1 MEQTFD
7 LGETLLAD
15 AGKVIPFT
23 RQPEETECLAFPDI
37 MTGAADEYA
46 AVYASALEVPRHFL
60 YISYLTCMGSV
71 IAHKV
76 TLNSEIAPQPR
87 LFTLLL
93 GESAD
98 DRKST
103 ALNKTTA
110 FFRDALMDFQ
120 VCWGIGSAEGLQ
132 KRLEGNPQLLLC
144 FDEFKQFVSK
154 CKIDGSVLLPCVN
167 TLFES
172 NRYESRTKNYDINL
186 EDVYLCMLAASTVQ
200 TYERTWDSSFTD
212 IGFNN
217 RLFLGPG
224 SGEKKL
230 SFPKRIAP
238 AERSWLKTQLRDVL
252 KYAGTVPELDITN
265 DAGTLYH
272 EWYMSLERTIHAKRL
287 DTYAMRF
294 MILLALNERKRVID
308 TDVIDKVIRLMNWQ
322 LEVRKLHDPIDAD
335 GQAAKMEEKIRRTL
349 RAKGSLTER
358 ELKRIVHA
366 DRTGLWVFMMA
377 VKNLQIANEI
387 RTNRTTKRWELA

>member
-1 MEQTFD
+1 MEQSFN
-7 LGETLLAD
+7 LGEALLSD
-15 AGKVIPFT
+15 VENVIPIT
-23 RQPEETECLAFPDI
+23 QPEEQEPLSFPDI
-37 MTGAADEYA
+37 MSGAAGEYA
-46 AVYASALEVPRHFL
+46 TVYSSVLEVPRHFL
-60 YISYLTCMGSV
+60 YISYLTCLGSV

-103 ALNKTTA
+103 ALTKTTA
-110 FFRDALMDFQ
+110 FFKDALTDDFQ

-132 KRLEGNPQLLLC
+132 KRLGGYPQLLLC
-144 FDEFKQFVSK
+144 FDELKQFVSK

-172 NRYESRTKNYDINL
+172 NRYESRTKNYDIYL

-217 RLFLGPG
+217 RLFLVPG
-224 SGEKKL
+224 SGKKKFSLPKKIAEAEK
-230 SFPKRIAP
+230 
-238 AERSWLKTQLRDVL
+238 SWLKGRLGNAL
-252 KYAGTVPELDITN
+252 KVAENGLELDITQE
-265 DAGTLYH
+265 AIQLYH
-272 EWYMSLERTIHAKRL
+272 DWYIGLERSIHSKRL
-287 DTYAMRF
+287 DTYATRF
-294 MILLALNERKRVID
+294 MILLAISEGKGEID
-308 TDVIDKVIRLMNWQ
+308 IGIIDKVIRLMNWQ

-335 GQAAKMEEKIRRTL
+335 GQTAKMEEKIRRTL
-349 RAKGSLTER
+349 RSKGPLTER
-358 ELKRIVHA
+358 ELKRYAHVE
-366 DRTGLWVFMMA
+366 RSGLWVFKMA
-377 VKNLQIANEI
+377 TNNLHDAKEI
-387 RTNRTTKRWELA
+387 RWNKGTNRLELA

>member
-1 MEQTFD
+1 MEQPFN
-7 LGETLLAD
+7 LGDALLAD
-15 AGKVIPFT
+15 SEKIVPFSK
-23 RQPEETECLAFPDI
+23 PEKTEGSAFPDI
-37 MTGAADEYA
+37 MTGAAGEYA
-46 AVYASALEVPRHFL
+46 TAYASALEVPKHFL
-60 YISYLTCMGSV
+60 YISYLTCLGSV
-71 IAHKV
+71 IANKV

-103 ALNKTTA
+103 ALSKTTT
-110 FFRDALMDFQ
+110 FFREALTDFQ

-132 KRLEGNPQLLLC
+132 KRLEGNTQLLLC
-144 FDEFKQFVSK
+144 LDEFKQFVSK

-172 NRYESRTKNYDINL
+172 NRYESRTKHYDINL
-186 EDVYLCMLAASTVQ
+186 EDVYLCILAASTVQ

-217 RLFLGPG
+217 RLFLVPG
-224 SGEKKL
+224 SGEKKF
-230 SFPKRIAP
+230 SFPKRIAT
-238 AERSWLKTQLRDVL
+238 AERSWLKRQLGDLL
-252 KYAGTVPELDITN
+252 KNVESVHELEITE
-265 DAGTLYH
+265 DAKELYH
-272 EWYMSLERTIHAKRL
+272 EWYMGLERSIHSKRL

-294 MILLALNERKRVID
+294 MILLAINEGKRDID
-308 TDVIDKVIRLMNWQ
+308 IGIIDKAIRLVNWQ

-349 RAKGSLTER
+349 RAKGPLTDR
-358 ELKRIVHA
+358 ELKRFAHVE
-366 DRTGLWVFMMA
+366 RSGLWVFSMA
-377 VKNLQIANEI
+377 IKNLQGANEI
-387 RTNRTTKRWELA
+387 KTNRMTKRWELA

>member
-1 MEQTFD
+1 MEQPFD

-15 AGKVIPFT
+15 S
-23 RQPEETECLAFPDI
+23 EEVVPSISHQAPTSLAFPDI
-37 MTGAADEYA
+37 ITGAAGDYA
-46 AVYASALEVPRHFL
+46 TVYASALEVPRHFL
-60 YISYLTCMGSV
+60 YISYLTCLGA
-71 IAHKV
+71 ILAKKV

-103 ALNKTTA
+103 ALSKTTD
-110 FFRDALMDFQ
+110 FFRDALTDFQ

-186 EDVYLCMLAASTVQ
+186 EDVYLCILAASTVQ

-217 RLFLGPG
+217 RLFLVPG
-224 SGEKKL
+224 SGEKKF
-230 SFPKRIAP
+230 SFPKRIAI
-238 AERSWLKTQLRDVL
+238 AERSWLKTRLGETIRQVEDGL
-252 KYAGTVPELDITN
+252 ELNITE
-265 DAGTLYH
+265 DAEVLYH
-272 EWYMSLERTIHAKRL
+272 EWYMNLERTIHAKRL

-294 MILLALNERKRVID
+294 MILLAINEGKREID
-308 TDVIDKVIRLMNWQ
+308 IGIIDKAIRLMNWQ

-349 RAKGSLTER
+349 RAKGPLTDR
-358 ELKRIVHA
+358 ELKRFAHVE
-366 DRTGLWVFMMA
+366 RSGLWVFTMA
-377 VKNLQIANEI
+377 IRNLQGANEI
-387 RTNRTTKRWELA
+387 RTNRATKRWELA